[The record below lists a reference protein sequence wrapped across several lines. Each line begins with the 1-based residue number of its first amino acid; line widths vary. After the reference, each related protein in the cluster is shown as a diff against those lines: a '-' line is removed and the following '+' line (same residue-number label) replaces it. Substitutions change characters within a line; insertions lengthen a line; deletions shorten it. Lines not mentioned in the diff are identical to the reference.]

1 MNKQILIINFLNVFF
16 KLFQAYINNIEFKK
30 DHVIGKV
37 IWNDNNEF
45 QEFSCKLSFNNFDYE
60 NAIQLINF
68 LIDHKLIE
76 GDKITISK
84 IDLSNILKK
93 NNWNLEKIH
102 DSILFLC
109 SVRIAMIDD
118 GEISDYFLIHF

>member
-1 MNKQILIINFLNVFF
+1 MNKQILIINFLNGFF
-16 KLFQAYINNIEFKK
+16 KLFQAYINNIEFKN

-37 IWNDNNEF
+37 IWNDSNEF
-45 QEFSCKLSFNNFDYE
+45 QEFSYKISFNNFDYE